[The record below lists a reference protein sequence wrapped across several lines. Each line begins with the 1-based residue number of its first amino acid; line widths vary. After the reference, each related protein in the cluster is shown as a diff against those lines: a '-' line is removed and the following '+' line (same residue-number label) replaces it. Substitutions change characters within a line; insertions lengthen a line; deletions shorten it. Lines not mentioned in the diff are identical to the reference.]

1 MFDSVAERYDL
12 MNDLMSLGLHRAWKA
27 FALAI
32 ARPRPGER
40 VLDVATGSG
49 DLALALCRRT
59 QPGGEV
65 WISDINRRM
74 LDRGRDRLL
83 DAGLTVPAVQC
94 DAERLPFAA
103 RTFDCVTVGFGLRNM
118 TRKDAALA
126 EMARVLKPGGRLV
139 VLEFSKVWKPLEGA
153 YDWYSFKV
161 LPWLGDKVAGD
172 AAAYRYLA
180 ESIRM
185 HPDQATLAA
194 MMRDAGL
201 SQVEVFNLAA
211 GVVAVHRGVP
221 HLIVRLPVR
230 RYLDMGKWLL
240 LTGILALSGALV
252 ATDADARRLGGGRN
266 IGAQRNVTAPPA
278 QTPAKPA
285 QQAAPAQ
292 QGTQPAAAPAATG
305 SRWMP
310 ILGGLALGGMLG
322 YLFGGNGL
330 MGDPAHRRLAIA
342 GGHGSARVRASAT
355 GRGSHATGAVR
366 RHARVGERCRRQHRA
381 GGRDQRRRRFPPAS
395 MPPASCV
402 PRR

>member
-1 MFDSVAERYDL
+1 MPAENKSATVRRVFDSVAERYDV

-32 ARPRPGER
+32 TRPRPGER
-40 VLDVATGSG
+40 ILDVATGSG

-94 DAERLPFAA
+94 DAERLPFAPG
-103 RTFDCVTVGFGLRNM
+103 TFDCVTVGFGLRNM

-126 EMARVLKPGGRLV
+126 EMTRVLKPGGRLV
-139 VLEFSKVWKPLEGA
+139 VLEFSKVWKPLERA

-180 ESIRM
+180 ESIRQ

-194 MMRDAGL
+194 MLRDAGL

-211 GVVAVHRGVP
+211 GVVAIHRGVR
-221 HLIVRLPVR
+221 I
-230 RYLDMGKWLL
+230 
-240 LTGILALSGALV
+240 
-252 ATDADARRLGGGRN
+252 
-266 IGAQRNVTAPPA
+266 
-278 QTPAKPA
+278 
-285 QQAAPAQ
+285 
-292 QGTQPAAAPAATG
+292 
-305 SRWMP
+305 
-310 ILGGLALGGMLG
+310 
-322 YLFGGNGL
+322 
-330 MGDPAHRRLAIA
+330 
-342 GGHGSARVRASAT
+342 
-355 GRGSHATGAVR
+355 
-366 RHARVGERCRRQHRA
+366 
-381 GGRDQRRRRFPPAS
+381 
-395 MPPASCV
+395 
-402 PRR
+402 